1 MGMKHNYSCGSL
13 AAAEQLEALMRH
25 AAPPGSGCCGMMLGS
40 EQQGI
45 MSQKLRQQ
53 FVNGGAAPMQNFLG
67 NQMGAQSGVDPA
79 ACNAAFGSSSH
90 DGFSQALDRIDF
102 SQGALPI
109 LMRGGGGEPQRSPQL
124 DASGFG
130 RGALG
135 SSFAS
140 GGVPPGQPMQSQH
153 MQNVASPLSM
163 LYHGANAALGHN
175 QVASSPVVSGDQ
187 MDGQQKRRFVWSPE
201 LHSRFEAAVNALGLD
216 AAKPKSILRLMN
228 VEGLTKANIKS
239 HLQKYRCL
247 MQKRASSSA
256 TTSQPS
262 TAPVSASGEAAR
274 ETSPADPAMPAITMC
289 AGSLPGVQSCM
300 PSSAPSAASGSATCA
315 NMMDLSALSSSDQRQ
330 AALPDAI
337 ISQGGCS
344 LQRNLEVQE
353 MTLKVQMDLQEELS
367 RQLQLQKRL
376 QTEMECMMNARAAEA
391 KAMDESS
398 ATSSK
403 MNNILALKHK
413 LQHELQAHLRMQHQ
427 LLSQLN
433 QVVLPVI
440 GGDAMPGGA
449 APLGS
454 AAAAAGEPSIQH
466 DIGNDDGE
474 EDGGEDDDDDDDDD
488 EDDEGEMGSAKRPK
502 LDR

>member
-1 MGMKHNYSCGSL
+1 
-13 AAAEQLEALMRH
+13 
-25 AAPPGSGCCGMMLGS
+25 
-40 EQQGI
+40 
-45 MSQKLRQQ
+45 
-53 FVNGGAAPMQNFLG
+53 
-67 NQMGAQSGVDPA
+67 
-79 ACNAAFGSSSH
+79 
-90 DGFSQALDRIDF
+90 
-102 SQGALPI
+102 
-109 LMRGGGGEPQRSPQL
+109 
-124 DASGFG
+124 
-130 RGALG
+130 
-135 SSFAS
+135 
-140 GGVPPGQPMQSQH
+140 
-153 MQNVASPLSM
+153 
-163 LYHGANAALGHN
+163 
-175 QVASSPVVSGDQ
+175 

-262 TAPVSASGEAAR
+262 TAPVSASGEASLSR
-274 ETSPADPAMPAITMC
+274 DTSPAETAMLAITMC
-289 AGSLPGVQSCM
+289 GGALPGVQSCM
-300 PSSAPSAASGSATCA
+300 PASTPSAASGSATCA
-315 NMMDLSALSSSDQRQ
+315 NIMDLSALSSSDQRQ

-403 MNNILALKHK
+403 MNNIMALKHK

-454 AAAAAGEPSIQH
+454 AAAAAGEPSVQH
-466 DIGNDDGE
+466 DLGNDDGE
-474 EDGGEDDDDDDDDD
+474 EDGGEDDEDD
-488 EDDEGEMGSAKRPK
+488 EDDYEGEEEMGSAKRPK

>member
-1 MGMKHNYSCGSL
+1 MMKHNYSCGSL
-13 AAAEQLEALMRH
+13 AAADTLEALMRH

-40 EQQGI
+40 GQQGI
-45 MSQKLRQQ
+45 MSQAMKQQ
-53 FVNGGAAPMQNFLG
+53 FVNGGAAPMQSFLG
-67 NQMGAQSGVDPA
+67 SACSQSGLDPM
-79 ACNAAFGSSSH
+79 ACSAAFGASSE
-90 DGFSQALDRIDF
+90 GYSQALDRIEF

-109 LMRGGGGEPQRSPQL
+109 LMRGAGEPQRSAQL
-124 DASGFG
+124 EHSGFG

-135 SSFAS
+135 VSFA
-140 GGVPPGQPMQSQH
+140 GGVPGQPGCS

-163 LYHGANAALGHN
+163 LYHGANATLGHN
-175 QVASSPVVSGDQ
+175 QVASSGPVVSGDQ
-187 MDGQQKRRFVWSPE
+187 MSDGQQKRRFVWSPE

-247 MQKRASSSA
+247 MQKRASSV

-262 TAPVSASGEAAR
+262 TAPVSASGEASR
-274 ETSPADPAMPAITMC
+274 DSSPAEIALPAITMC
-289 AGSLPGVQSCM
+289 TGALPGAQSLPA
-300 PSSAPSAASGSATCA
+300 SAPSAASGSATCA

-330 AALPDAI
+330 AALPEAI
-337 ISQGGCS
+337 MSQDGCS

-440 GGDAMPGGA
+440 GGDALSGGA
-449 APLGS
+449 APPGSS
-454 AAAAAGEPSIQH
+454 AAAAAVEPSMLH
-466 DIGNDDGE
+466 DDGE
-474 EDGGEDDDDDDDDD
+474 EDGGEDDEGEEEDGG
-488 EDDEGEMGSAKRPK
+488 EDDEVEEEECNAKRLK
-502 LDR
+502 LTR

>member
-25 AAPPGSGCCGMMLGS
+25 AAPPGGLPGCGMMLGS

-45 MSQKLRQQ
+45 MNQKLRQQ
-53 FVNGGAAPMQNFLG
+53 FGGSAPMQNFLG
-67 NQMGAQSGVDPA
+67 SCNSQGDP
-79 ACNAAFGSSSH
+79 AAFGSSSH

-102 SQGALPI
+102 SQGALPMM
-109 LMRGGGGEPQRSPQL
+109 MRDGGQPQRSPQL
-124 DASGFG
+124 EPSGYG
-130 RGALG
+130 RGLG

-140 GGVPPGQPMQSQH
+140 GQN
-153 MQNVASPLSM
+153 MQNSASPMSM

-175 QVASSPVVSGDQ
+175 AVSSSPVFSGDP
-187 MDGQQKRRFVWSPE
+187 MGDGQQKRRFVWSPE

-247 MQKRASSSA
+247 MQKRAASGGA
-256 TTSQPS
+256 TSQPS
-262 TAPVSASGEAAR
+262 TAPVSACGEPSR
-274 ETSPADPAMPAITMC
+274 DTSPAEPALPAITMG
-289 AGSLPGVQSCM
+289 ALPSALPSSLPGVQSCM
-300 PSSAPSAASGSATCA
+300 PAATPSAAAGSATCA

-376 QTEMECMMNARAAEA
+376 QSEMESMMNARAAEA
-391 KAMDESS
+391 KVK
-398 ATSSK
+398 TS
-403 MNNILALKHK
+403 
-413 LQHELQAHLRMQHQ
+413 
-427 LLSQLN
+427 
-433 QVVLPVI
+433 
-440 GGDAMPGGA
+440 
-449 APLGS
+449 
-454 AAAAAGEPSIQH
+454 
-466 DIGNDDGE
+466 
-474 EDGGEDDDDDDDDD
+474 
-488 EDDEGEMGSAKRPK
+488 RP
-502 LDR
+502 

>member
-67 NQMGAQSGVDPA
+67 NACAQSGVDP
-79 ACNAAFGSSSH
+79 AAFGSSSH